1 MGLRKTHKLA
11 IDCRVEAAAGRL
23 DVLGVL
29 DGREHRSHELVI
41 DSGSGATQEHVM
53 FFAFLMS
60 VSTIFEVVI
69 DCRIRAVQ
77 VKRVIQRIKRRC
89 HRLKST
95 QTATGRRCC
104 WMHCSE
110 GCSIMFVHVRLS
122 VDISEGGEFG
132 ERKRPDWMSI
142 ACLACALTVGKGQGP
157 DLKSV
162 VCEVAHHVR
171 QLHIVIHQ
179 MHMRMTEG

>member
-1 MGLRKTHKLA
+1 MRKTHKLA
-11 IDCRVEAAAGRL
+11 IDCRVEAAAGHL

-29 DGREHRSHELVI
+29 DGLLHRRHELVI

-60 VSTIFEVVI
+60 VSTIFEAAI

-77 VKRVIQRIKRRC
+77 VKRVIQRVKRRS

-110 GCSIMFVHVRLS
+110 GCGIMFVHIRFS
-122 VDISEGGEFG
+122 VHICNGCEFG
-132 ERKRPDWMSI
+132 ERNKE
-142 ACLACALTVGKGQGP
+142 KGQIGC
-157 DLKSV
+157 LSRV
-162 VCEVAHHVR
+162 SHAR
-171 QLHIVIHQ
+171 
-179 MHMRMTEG
+179 